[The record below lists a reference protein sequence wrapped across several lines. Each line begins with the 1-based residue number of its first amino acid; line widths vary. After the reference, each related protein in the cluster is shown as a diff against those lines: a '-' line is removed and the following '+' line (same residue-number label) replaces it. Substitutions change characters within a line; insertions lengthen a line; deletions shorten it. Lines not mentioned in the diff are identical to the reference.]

1 MMSERRKRIPEG
13 LFRAAT
19 IESSFRASLLVLFLS
34 ELIAVIGPL
43 TDSLII
49 SAKLGAD
56 GVKEFGIVNPIL
68 LAYSCIGSVFA
79 VGSVTLCSRM
89 IGTGQS
95 DEAEDTFSLA
105 FVWVMILSTVGGIL
119 LLLLAGPITVLLGAS
134 RDSGSLFAES
144 KRYLIGL
151 TVSFPA
157 VNLIPFLS
165 AYMQVDN
172 DRNRVLASTAVLTA
186 ANIAGDLIAVSLNAG
201 MLGIGLATSA
211 ANYLASIILLFHFRK
226 PGAFF
231 RPRFSRLPF
240 QKTGTLLA
248 GGFSALITFAGNM
261 LMFIILNRLLL
272 RYVPLSFALIAFT
285 AERNVI
291 SFTSAVCKA
300 MGRCVM
306 TMGGFFCGERNPFS
320 LKELIRMTAKYT
332 LLMAGAGAA
341 ICLILSGPLARAFA
355 GGAQEAVPEAARAI
369 RAMALSI
376 PLLTL
381 SISYECIFRGAGR
394 VRLSVVLTVLRD
406 FLLPVLAAAALF
418 PLLMAD
424 AVYWA
429 ITISQALLLL
439 GIAALVGLRRR
450 KRGEDLFSALLLLPD
465 GFQLPSERC
474 LSLDITDIEQAM
486 ELSVGIESLCTSL
499 GLDKRRAFFASL
511 FAEEAC
517 RNTLQHG
524 FGTGKH
530 DRISAYVFVDEQD
543 MIHISLRD
551 NCRPFSP
558 SEWMELHRNDT
569 DPTANFGIRLMSSMS
584 KEMTYVNL
592 FNLNS
597 LSVIL

>member
-272 RYVPLSFALIAFT
+272 RYVPLSDTFNAMVKRLMDIVGSILAIILFSPVMLIT
-285 AERNVI
+285 AI
-291 SFTSAVCKA
+291 
-300 MGRCVM
+300 
-306 TMGGFFCGERNPFS
+306 
-320 LKELIRMTAKYT
+320 
-332 LLMAGAGAA
+332 A
-341 ICLILSGPLARAFA
+341 IKRSSPGPLIFSQERVGLHNKPFKMFKFRSMRVQTETDEKKGWTTKDDPRVTKVGKVIRKTSIDELPQLFNVLRGDMSMIGPRPERPQYVEKFREEIPRYMVKHQVRPGMTGWAQVNGYRGNTSIRKRIELDIYYIENWSVAFD
-355 GGAQEAVPEAARAI
+355 I
-369 RAMALSI
+369 KIL
-376 PLLTL
+376 
-381 SISYECIFRGAGR
+381 
-394 VRLSVVLTVLRD
+394 VLTV
-406 FLLPVLAAAALF
+406 F
-418 PLLMAD
+418 
-424 AVYWA
+424 
-429 ITISQALLLL
+429 
-439 GIAALVGLRRR
+439 
-450 KRGEDLFSALLLLPD
+450 K
-465 GFQLPSERC
+465 GF
-474 LSLDITDIEQAM
+474 IN
-486 ELSVGIESLCTSL
+486 
-499 GLDKRRAFFASL
+499 
-511 FAEEAC
+511 
-517 RNTLQHG
+517 RN
-524 FGTGKH
+524 
-530 DRISAYVFVDEQD
+530 AY
-543 MIHISLRD
+543 
-551 NCRPFSP
+551 
-558 SEWMELHRNDT
+558 
-569 DPTANFGIRLMSSMS
+569 
-584 KEMTYVNL
+584 
-592 FNLNS
+592 
-597 LSVIL
+597 